1 MIKLQFSTHIIAT
14 KERVWDIL
22 WNPETYP
29 AWTQVFSEGSQM
41 KADWREGGK
50 VLFVDQSNEGMSSE
64 IATLIPYQRVSFRHL
79 GFYKNGAEDRETAQ
93 KEGWSDALETYT
105 LTEKDGGILL
115 AAELET
121 NNIHADYFEKT
132 FPQALKLVK
141 ELAGKQLITPF
152 LWFNDDMEPAMQQYT
167 TAFANSAVLQVNR
180 QGDRAF
186 TASFSLG
193 GQKFSAIN
201 GGPSFRFTP
210 ATSLFVQCETEA
222 EVDHL
227 WGNLS
232 EGGKTLM
239 PLQAWPWSE
248 KYGWLEDRF
257 GLSWQISLGK
267 LSDVGQKITPALLF
281 VDAQNGRAEAAM
293 QRYLSVFNSNTIDGI
308 LYYGPG
314 QPNTEGFVQHAQF
327 ALAGQKMMVTDGG
340 TGHNYTFNEAFSLVI
355 STETQEETDHYWTQL
370 TRDGG
375 EESQCAWLKD
385 PFGVSWQ
392 VVPKALM
399 QYLSDPDA
407 SKAGSVMQ
415 AMLKMRKIDISLLQN
430 AYESTK

>member
-1 MIKLQFSTHIIAT
+1 MMKLQFSTHIIAP
-14 KERVWDIL
+14 KARVWDIL

-29 AWTQVFSEGSQM
+29 VWTRVFSEGSQM
-41 KADWREGGK
+41 KADWQLGGK
-50 VLFVDQSNEGMSSE
+50 VLFIDQNEDGLVSE
-64 IATLIPYQRVSFRHL
+64 IAALDPHEVVSFRHV
-79 GFYKNGAEDRETAQ
+79 GAYKKGVEDMEQAE
-93 KEGWSDALETYT
+93 KEGWGGALETYI
-105 LTEKDGGILL
+105 LTEKDGGTLL
-115 AAELET
+115 VVEMDT
-121 NNIHADYFEKT
+121 NPSHSDYFEKT
-132 FPQALKLVK
+132 LPQALKSVK
-141 ELAGKQLITPF
+141 EQAEKQLITPF
-152 LWFNDDMEPAMQQYT
+152 LWFDDQMEAALEQYT
-167 TAFANSAVLQVNR
+167 KAFTNSAVLQVNH

-201 GGPSFRFTP
+201 GGPAFRFTP
-210 ATSLFVQCETEA
+210 AISLFVQCETEA

-227 WGNLS
+227 WGKLS

-281 VDAQNGRAEAAM
+281 VDALNGRAEAAM

-327 ALAGQKMMVTDGG
+327 ALAGQKMMVMDGG
-340 TGHNYTFNEAFSLVI
+340 SGHNYTFTEAFSLVI
-355 STETQEETDHYWTQL
+355 STETQEETDHYWTEL

-407 SKAGSVMQ
+407 AKVGNVMQ

-430 AYESTK
+430 AYETAE